1 MTTTID
7 SIDFFYLSLPQVQ
20 DTVDGTQDACL
31 VRIRAGEYEGWG
43 ECEAAP
49 LPTIASYVCP
59 VSHSTCR
66 PVQDSVLG
74 QPFERLEDIPRIR
87 DLVMRNSLNLLQAQ
101 HTVSGIDIALWD
113 LAGKR
118 FEEPVWKLLGEE
130 KNHPKT
136 PYASIMFQDS
146 PFQTFQKAKEAV
158 GQGFRAVK
166 FGWGEFGKDMLEFD
180 VEQINAAREGI
191 GTDCY
196 LMVDAGTIWGDDV
209 EKARKRLKA
218 LKEAG
223 VVWLEEPFFSG
234 AFKAYRLLSTIANPV
249 KLAGGEGCHNFHMAQ
264 NMIDSAGLG
273 FVQINTGRVGGITAA
288 AEVAKYAD
296 FRNVQYVNHTF
307 TSQLAL
313 SASLQPFAGLPD
325 HEVCEI
331 PIEPST
337 LCRELTVDSL
347 PMDSNGQVSAPDSPG
362 LGIQMNLDA
371 VRKYLLDVEIRV
383 SGRLLYS
390 TPEV

>member
-209 EKARKRLKA
+209 EKARKRQKA

-234 AFKAYRLLSTIANPV
+234 AFKAYRLLSTIADPV

-362 LGIQMNLDA
+362 LGIQAGTAGL
-371 VRKYLLDVEIRV
+371 
-383 SGRLLYS
+383 
-390 TPEV
+390 